1 MATAFNKNYT
11 ELTNVNSGNQLQNGD
26 DILGEHV
33 NVALQNTAHFKDLTN
48 NTVIR
53 SASILNNILTLV
65 LATKTNT
72 GNTTTTNLNIDIS
85 NLNGVKANQGGGG
98 FNGIITN
105 YGSEIT
111 LDVADSIYT
120 YRFRVSDDGVEY
132 IEEEYDSESGTTT
145 TYTTNLAKYPCYI
158 KMTRTNAEILINT
171 VGRTGFS
178 TVGGLTNILPINRT
192 ISATGYL
199 TLTGFTGYL
208 MVRGVNITASST
220 IIEYFYVNF
229 STQTV
234 TTGSYQYATDSF
246 TIDAVIKLF

>member
-11 ELTNVNSGNQLQNGD
+11 ELANVNSGNQLQNGD
-26 DILGEHV
+26 NILGEHV

-53 SASILNNILTLV
+53 SASITNNILTLV

-85 NLNGVKANQGGGG
+85 SLNGVKSYVNNIG
-98 FNGIITN
+98 FYGNIIN
-105 YGSEIT
+105 RGNEVVISVEDSE
-111 LDVADSIYT
+111 YT
-120 YRFRVSDDGVEY
+120 YKFRVSDDGVEY
-132 IEEEYDSESGTTT
+132 IYEIYDSESGTTT

-158 KMTRTNAEILINT
+158 KLTRNDAEIQAEILINT
-171 VGRTGFS
+171 VGTTGF
-178 TVGGLTNILPINRT
+178 TTIAGLTRILPINRK

-199 TLTGFTGYL
+199 FTGFIGYAI
-208 MVRGVNITASST
+208 VKGVYITASSIT
-220 IIEYFYVNF
+220 IDFF
-229 STQTV
+229 SVDPTPTID
-234 TTGSYQYATDSF
+234 SRQYATDSF